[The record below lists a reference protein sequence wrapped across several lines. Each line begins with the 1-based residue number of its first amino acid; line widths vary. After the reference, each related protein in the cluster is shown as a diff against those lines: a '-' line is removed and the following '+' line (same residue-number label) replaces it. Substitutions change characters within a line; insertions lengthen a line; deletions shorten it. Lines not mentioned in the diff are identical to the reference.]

1 MSIDLETVILMGTYR
16 VGFMPPKRGSLA
28 PGELYIELVPPAGG
42 GMPRMWVGAIDAT
55 GDIALLVPEI
65 AAPIN
70 LDVPLVYQ
78 EGAEAKTTDGNW
90 IGEPTA
96 YAYQWQ
102 LDGADVGDGTNVY
115 TVVTPDDVGKS
126 LLCIVSAT
134 NADGTTAAPPSNAIV
149 LT

>member
-1 MSIDLETVILMGTYR
+1 MSVDPETVILMSTYR

-55 GDIALLVPEI
+55 GDIALLVPEV

-96 YAYQWQ
+96 YAYQWR

-115 TVVTPDDVGKS
+115 TVLPEDAGKS

-149 LT
+149 LV